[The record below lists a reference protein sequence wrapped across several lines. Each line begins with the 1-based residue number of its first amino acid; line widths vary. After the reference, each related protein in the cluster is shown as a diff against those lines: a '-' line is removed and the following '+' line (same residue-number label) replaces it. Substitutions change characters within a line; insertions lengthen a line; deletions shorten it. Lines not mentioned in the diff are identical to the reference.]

1 MIKRKPIRKETANS
15 IQNKLDDWVEQSKYV
30 NTKIEININALR
42 GCWPLNVIGEPDI
55 IPWSFKKAIIEPENV
70 IAPIAAPI
78 DISIKLPSL
87 ILPGEPRLKASGF
100 KKADIATNT
109 AAKPTRLWNPA
120 TSSGIAVIGILYAIN
135 APIRP
140 PINKKIKTYTN
151 PIEKFPMDKNVTVIA
166 IIIPVIPKK
175 LPCLD
180 VSGDDKP
187 LNAKINN
194 TPEIK

>member
-1 MIKRKPIRKETANS
+1 M
-15 IQNKLDDWVEQSKYV
+15 
-30 NTKIEININALR
+30 
-42 GCWPLNVIGEPDI
+42 

-70 IAPIAAPI
+70 IAPTDKPI

-87 ILPGEPRLKASGF
+87 IFPWIPRLNASGF
-100 KKADIATNT
+100 KNAAIATNT
-109 AAKPTRLWNPA
+109 AASPTRLWNPA

-135 APIRP
+135 APIKP

-151 PIEKFPMDKNVTVIA
+151 PLEKFPIDKKVTVIA
-166 IIIPVIPKK
+166 IIIPKIPKK
-175 LPCLD
+175 LPCLE

-187 LNAKINN
+187 LRAKINK